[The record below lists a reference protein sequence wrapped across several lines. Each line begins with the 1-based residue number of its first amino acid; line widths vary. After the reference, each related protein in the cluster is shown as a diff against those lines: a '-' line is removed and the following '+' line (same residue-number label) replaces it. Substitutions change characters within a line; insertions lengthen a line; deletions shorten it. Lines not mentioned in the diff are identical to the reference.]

1 MKNYRQ
7 YKKVAGAYKKA
18 KDKEKFYE
26 EHESQLMIFDA
37 AKSEIKA
44 KGLDPEKI
52 TYEQVLEGIEKLTE
66 RKKTAQTEYRTLSK
80 DIRDKEQQLQMMTDY
95 MDREGIKASKTR
107 SKTASKH
114 PSHDR

>member
-1 MKNYRQ
+1 
-7 YKKVAGAYKKA
+7 
-18 KDKEKFYE
+18 
-26 EHESQLMIFDA
+26 MIFDA

-80 DIRDKEQQLQMMTDY
+80 DIRDKEQQLQMMNDY
-95 MDREGIKASKTR
+95 MDREGIKTLNPRLKRASR
-107 SKTASKH
+107 LH
-114 PSHDR
+114 GHDR